1 MGRFDSDDARDL
13 IRTARLDAGLTQT
26 ELAERAG
33 MRQPTIAQI
42 ESGSR
47 KISSEML
54 ERILQAADYRPALA
68 LERVVSQVR
77 DIASELGLR
86 NVRVFGSVARNEDGY
101 DSDIDL
107 VVSADDGVDLFDL
120 AYFGERVRQI
130 TGFPVDV
137 VVDNGPVPPGWDVLR
152 EAVPV

>member
-13 IRTARLDAGLTQT
+13 IRTARLDAGLTQA

-42 ESGSR
+42 ESGTR
-47 KISSEML
+47 KISPETL

-77 DIASELGLR
+77 DIAAELGLR

-107 VVSADDGVDLFDL
+107 IVSADDGVDLFDL
-120 AYFGERVRQI
+120 AYFGEQVRQI

-137 VVDNGPVPPGWDVLR
+137 IVDNGPVPPGWDVLR